1 MIDPAL
7 LPLLASLVAPVAQD
21 VEDAPLMEVAP
32 TITLAERT
40 EELAQWR
47 AHLRPASDELAFE
60 QIDWMPDFA
69 QGLRRADAE
78 QKPLLLWVM
87 NGHPLGC
94 T

>member
-1 MIDPAL
+1 MIDPVL
-7 LPLLASLVAPVAQD
+7 LPLLASLVGPVAQD
-21 VEDAPLMEVAP
+21 VEDAP
-32 TITLAERT
+32 TITLTERV
-40 EELAQWR
+40 EELPQWR

-60 QIDWMPDFA
+60 KIDWMPDFA

-78 QKPLLLWVM
+78 QKPLLLWAM